1 MLTFTEAQWAQWL
14 ADFFW
19 PFTRIGAMLL
29 AAPIFS
35 IRQVPMRFRL
45 FLAIMIT
52 MLVHPIL
59 PPAPAVPVLS
69 VDGMLIV
76 SQQIL
81 IGIVLGFL
89 LQMAFQALVF
99 GGQVMAYKMGLGFAH
114 MMDPANGVQV
124 PVVAQFWQILAII
137 AFLMMNGHLLLI
149 AVLVDT
155 FTILPIATDGITRAG
170 LWELLSWASRIFAAG
185 LLMTMPIVISLLLV
199 NIGMGVVS
207 RAAPQLNIFAV
218 GFPMAIIMGFMLMWV
233 SLPQVMGGFR
243 GLINEAFVFSSNVL
257 GGG

>member
-1 MLTFTEAQWAQWL
+1 VLTFTEAQWTQWL
-14 ADFFW
+14 TEYFW
-19 PFTRIGAMLL
+19 PFTRIGAMMM

-35 IRQVPMRFRL
+35 IRQVPVRFRL
-45 FLAIMIT
+45 FLAILVT
-52 MLVHPIL
+52 VVVHPVL
-59 PPAPAVPVLS
+59 PPVPAIPVLS
-69 VDGMLIV
+69 LDGLLIAA
-76 SQQIL
+76 QQIL
-81 IGIVLGFL
+81 IGIALGFL

-124 PVVAQFWQILAII
+124 PVVSQFWLILAMIS
-137 AFLMMNGHLLLI
+137 FLMMNGHLLLI

-185 LLMTMPIVISLLLV
+185 LLMTLPIVISLLVV
-199 NIGMGVVS
+199 NIGMGIVS

-218 GFPMAIIMGFMLMWV
+218 GFPVTLMMGFMLMWV
-233 SLPQVMGGFR
+233 TLPQVMGNFSL
-243 GLINEAFVFSSNVL
+243 LINEAFEFSGSVL